1 MNKSHKIKLFSVLI
15 LSIFILTWTFQIA
28 VLQMEPL
35 LDQLTQP
42 FVPLFEHTIVYT
54 FFANITVLGSKSWLI
69 PFVIMMS
76 VCFIFLFRSIIPTA
90 VFVSAIISSHLLNR
104 GIKLII
110 QRERP
115 SIEPTLDAVGFS
127 FPSGHAMVPIV
138 CYLLVAYFL
147 TKKWQLDGVRHFI
160 YIVAITFITLIGI
173 SRYIIHVHFL
183 TDVMV
188 GFGLG
193 YMIYIAFVRLYEK
206 SAEVFRK

>member
-1 MNKSHKIKLFSVLI
+1 MNKSHKIKFLSVLI

-28 VLQMEPL
+28 VLHMEPL

-54 FFANITVLGSKSWLI
+54 FFLYFTVLGSKSWLI
-69 PFVIMMS
+69 PFVIIMS

-90 VFVSAIISSHLLNR
+90 VLVSAIISSHLLNR

-138 CYLLVAYFL
+138 CYLMVAYFL

-188 GFGLG
+188 GYGLG